1 MSRPPFKVLT
11 AFALALGM
19 WFVPSLSTQGAASA
33 GHQLA
38 HTDHQLLGAA
48 NDDAALRAHDQAVLG
63 ALPR

>member
-1 MSRPPFKVLT
+1 MSRPPFKVFA

-19 WFVPSLSTQGAASA
+19 WFVPSLSTQGAADS

-38 HTDHQLLGAA
+38 HIDRHLLGAA
-48 NDDAALRAHDQAVLG
+48 SDDSALRVHDSAVLN